1 MSPTTT
7 DSNSRRA
14 RQQRRPT
21 HDRPVVSAGTARD
34 RRASNPQDQA
44 LYRCGCGAAFTAEV
58 STSVGCPQ
66 CGTAQAW

>member
-1 MSPTTT
+1 MAPSTT
-7 DSNSRRA
+7 DSSSRRTG
-14 RQQRRPT
+14 QERRPT
-21 HDRPVVSAGTARD
+21 RPRQLVSAGTARD

-44 LYRCGCGAAFTAEV
+44 LYRCDCGCAFTAEV